1 VQRQRGTADAP
12 HSSCSRSRV
21 VAALGALSNAV
32 DEGDTTRWRAGA
44 ASNGSNYQ
52 LHDGCADS
60 RAPRRNWCG
69 WLGRAG
75 AASRPPPPPVP
86 YYAPCM
92 GHHLHV
98 LFTLVGVHAGKSS
111 LHGSPART
119 YRRTAVPY
127 YVQRTTMYGCTGH
140 DVRRGSV
147 RTTRTAVVLSLQYLG
162 THGTWHMGAN
172 T

>member
-127 YVQRTTMYGCTGH
+127 YVQRTTAVRDMMCGAVVYVLLGPYGCSTL
-140 DVRRGSV
+140 SP
-147 RTTRTAVVLSLQYLG
+147 VLVPS
-162 THGTWHMGAN
+162 
-172 T
+172 